1 MTKKQFSEHFFK
13 IRTFMWLGNWMIK
26 TKWKDNLK
34 DEDAYVWDIMYS
46 YFKAL
51 IIFSKDLLEKD
62 DDYIIHI
69 IFHELSHIYTS
80 NTLTLFEKEDEF
92 LIHYIWQS
100 TYTEFKNKFVHNNE
114 QQTEL
119 LARRFKNLYEKNT

>member
-1 MTKKQFSEHFFK
+1 MTKKQLINRFNEIK
-13 IRTFMWLGNWMIK
+13 TFMWLDNWIFK
-26 TKWKDNLK
+26 IEYKDLK
-34 DEDAYVWDIMYS
+34 EEDAYVWSIMYS

-51 IIFSKDLLEKD
+51 IVFSNSLLEED
-62 DDYIIHI
+62 DEYITHI

-80 NTLTLFEKEDEF
+80 NTLSLFEGEEEF

-100 TYTEFKNKFVHNNE
+100 TFTEFKNKFVHNNE

-119 LARRFKNLYEKNT
+119 LARRFKELYKDNK